1 MTQTERYCIQS
12 GKKYNIAND
21 DIIDNWIISR
31 RRLYNNDKQIK
42 EEVEEKLQKVIEK
55 ALNDS
60 LRGFNK

>member
-1 MTQTERYCIQS
+1 MTQTERYCIQC

-31 RRLYNNDKQIK
+31 QRLYNNKQIE

-60 LRGFNK
+60 LRDFNK